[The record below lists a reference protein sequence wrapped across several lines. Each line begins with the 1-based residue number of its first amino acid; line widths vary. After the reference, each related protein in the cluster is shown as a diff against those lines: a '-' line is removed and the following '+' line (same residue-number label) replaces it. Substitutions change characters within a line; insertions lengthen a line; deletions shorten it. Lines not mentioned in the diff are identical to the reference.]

1 MTMRIKELAN
11 QTGVAAE
18 TIRYYEAVGLLP
30 APKRAAN
37 NYREYGPAD
46 VERLRFI
53 ASARSLGL
61 SPADVG
67 EILAARDQG
76 IAPCERVLT
85 ALDQSLVDLDRR
97 LADMLALR
105 DTLLS
110 LRREGAT
117 LPLDDVQG
125 EQCVCYLIK
134 AYGETGKVLIQRQE
148 AEHD

>member
-1 MTMRIKELAN
+1 MTIRIKELAN

-37 NYREYGPAD
+37 NYREYGVAD

-53 ASARSLGL
+53 ASARNLGL
-61 SPADVG
+61 SPVDIA

-76 IAPCERVLT
+76 IAPCERVLS

-105 DTLLS
+105 ETLLS
-110 LRREGAT
+110 LRQEGAN

-134 AYGETGKVLIQRQE
+134 AFGETGHVLVQRQE
-148 AEHD
+148 AANA

>member
-1 MTMRIKELAN
+1 MRIKQLAI
-11 QTGVAAE
+11 QTGVPTE
-18 TIRYYEAVGLLP
+18 TIRYYESIGLVP
-30 APKRAAN
+30 TPRRAAN
-37 NYREYGPAD
+37 NYREYGAAD

-61 SPADVG
+61 SPADIS

-76 IAPCERVLT
+76 IAPCERVLS
-85 ALDQSLVDLDRR
+85 ALDQGLVDLDRR

-105 DTLLS
+105 ETMLN

-117 LPLDDVQG
+117 LPLDDVLG

-134 AYGETGKVLIQRQE
+134 AYGETGQVLIQRQE
-148 AEHD
+148 TVNA